1 MTRRDDVGE
10 LLEGDGAEDTMLDG
24 KGDNTGDAGNRYEGS
39 LRFGTTAAEASRGQ
53 SLDQLLS
60 EEEPD
65 TVDQGGE
72 LDSSDRRPRR
82 ELAQLVTG
90 GEGSH
95 SRTDPDLIGPDQ
107 GDTNLSAEEAAL
119 HVIEP
124 PPDTDQGV
132 RLSRLDQTPHSSH
145 QLRTPVR
152 NGDAFALDHLSHP
165 A

>member
-124 PPDTDQGV
+124 APAQTQTRAYGSPDSI
-132 RLSRLDQTPHSSH
+132 RR
-145 QLRTPVR
+145 RTHR
-152 NGDAFALDHLSHP
+152 TS
-165 A
+165 